1 MRTQLIAQIQSGCD
15 ALNLPL
21 EQHQYQQ
28 LADYVA
34 LLFKWNKVYNLTS
47 VRDQDEMVSR
57 HLLDSLAI
65 LPYLESGSLLDVGS
79 GGGLPGIPIAIT
91 KPDLAVTLL
100 DTNSKKTR
108 FLQQVKAEL
117 KLNNVD
123 VVHARVEHAN
133 LAQFSMVTARAF
145 STIEDIIKLAGHHCE
160 PKGYLLLMKGLYPE
174 EELITTSGGFS
185 LLDVIPLTVPGC
197 TAERHLVKLQK
208 D

>member
-1 MRTQLIAQIQSGCD
+1 MTTQIISQIEAGCNE
-15 ALNLPL
+15 LKITL
-21 EQHQYQQ
+21 EQHQYEQ

-47 VRDQDEMVSR
+47 VRDQDEMISR

-65 LPYLESGSLLDVGS
+65 LPHLESGSLLDVGS

-91 KPDLAVTLL
+91 KPEIKVTLL

-117 KLNNVD
+117 KLTNVH
-123 VVHARVEHAN
+123 VVHARVEQAE
-133 LAQFSMVTARAF
+133 LPLFSMITARAF

-160 PKGYLLLMKGLYPE
+160 PKGRLLLMKGLYPHD
-174 EELITTSGGFS
+174 ELVKVKSGFS
-185 LLDVIPLTVPGC
+185 LLDVSELVVPGC
-197 TAERHLVKLQK
+197 AAERHIVKLQK